1 MSQDLEKFGM
11 PEEELFAP
19 VDHSDLESEKITA
32 PRYSYWQLSIFV
44 IHTMRQQ
51 SKNGLLYSP
60 AVSFNNNSNVPACP
74 MVPKWDPY
82 HSVPEVTGVCQAMQ
96 VQLHG

>member
-32 PRYSYWQLSIFV
+32 PRYSYW
-44 IHTMRQQ
+44 
-51 SKNGLLYSP
+51 
-60 AVSFNNNSNVPACP
+60 
-74 MVPKWDPY
+74 
-82 HSVPEVTGVCQAMQ
+82 HSVFRVFFKKKIKTLFFFPDHMPAEVSDWIHQAYSIAFFMY
-96 VQLHG
+96 LMMC

>member
-32 PRYSYWQLSIFV
+32 AKIF
-44 IHTMRQQ
+44 
-51 SKNGLLYSP
+51 LLAFCIP
-60 AVSFNNNSNVPACP
+60 CIF
-74 MVPKWDPY
+74 
-82 HSVPEVTGVCQAMQ
+82 
-96 VQLHG
+96 